1 MMKKIVLLFL
11 LAGMLLLTACGPRE
25 IPAKGDFT
33 VRVFDDTPVRFAP
46 DIYPGA
52 YNAPG
57 PDSIYHLVNGRIILK
72 KIMLPEYERNVSVK
86 LKVTIASNG
95 DRWDKSGS
103 CFVLP
108 KASGIN
114 LLNIAKGEKQFPE
127 VDSTKLEH
135 MVGIVAGEDYKPTV
149 ELMRFAEK
157 FVSGFFAED
166 IVHDVFLKLWDKQV
180 FRLPESDL
188 KRVLYVSV
196 RNACLDYLR
205 RMNMEQEII
214 DHRALQLKLDELDFF
229 EASDELFMRKDLLD
243 LLMKKVAE
251 LPERSQEV
259 FRMSYL
265 EGLKAA
271 EIAERLNLSVRTV
284 ENLLYRSLLY
294 LRKNCSNLFLLIFLL

>member
-1 MMKKIVLLFL
+1 MGNTSLDIDQYRHIY
-11 LAGMLLLTACGPRE
+11 TE
-25 IPAKGDFT
+25 Y
-33 VRVFDDTPVRFAP
+33 AP
-46 DIYPGA
+46 
-52 YNAPG
+52 
-57 PDSIYHLVNGRIILK
+57 
-72 KIMLPEYERNVSVK
+72 M
-86 LKVTIASNG
+86 
-95 DRWDKSGS
+95 
-103 CFVLP
+103 
-108 KASGIN
+108 
-114 LLNIAKGEKQFPE
+114 
-127 VDSTKLEH
+127 
-135 MVGIVAGEDYKPTV
+135 
-149 ELMRFAEK
+149 LMRFAEK

-180 FRLPESDL
+180 FRLPENDL

-214 DHRALQLKLDELDFF
+214 GHRALQLKLEELDFF

-251 LPERSQEV
+251 LPERSQQI

-271 EIAERLNLSVRTV
+271 EIAERLDLSVRTV
-284 ENLLYRSLLY
+284 ENQLYRSLLY